1 MCAEKEPNYL
11 RAINVATLQR
21 DHQTTAES
29 TLLYNYLVILSSIR
43 AKLFLLLLKKKQLQ
57 SAMNF
62 KEIAI
67 NNIDGKLLA

>member
-43 AKLFLLLLKKKQLQ
+43 VKLFFVVAEEKTV
-57 SAMNF
+57 AVGYEF
-62 KEIAI
+62 
-67 NNIDGKLLA
+67 